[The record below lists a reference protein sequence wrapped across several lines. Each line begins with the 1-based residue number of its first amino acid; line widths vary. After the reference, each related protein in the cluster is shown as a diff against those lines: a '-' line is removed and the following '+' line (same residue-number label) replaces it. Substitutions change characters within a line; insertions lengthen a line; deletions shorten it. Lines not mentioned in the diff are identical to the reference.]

1 MVRAG
6 AQDGSLGPTSG
17 PRPGWALRSGE
28 PSQMGWNPWRLLQI
42 RRGLG
47 GILAQEVTQIEDLS

>member
-1 MVRAG
+1 
-6 AQDGSLGPTSG
+6 
-17 PRPGWALRSGE
+17 
-28 PSQMGWNPWRLLQI
+28 MGWNPWRLLQI